1 MLFSKNEEITLANFK
16 RWADN
21 KSVIN
26 VKVDDNWVKAEAE
39 DKNGPCLNLRI
50 KPEYCHLVWS
60 DLVVLLPWSENFYE

>member
-39 DKNGPCLNLRI
+39 DKATSERAALLRQR
-50 KPEYCHLVWS
+50 
-60 DLVVLLPWSENFYE
+60 